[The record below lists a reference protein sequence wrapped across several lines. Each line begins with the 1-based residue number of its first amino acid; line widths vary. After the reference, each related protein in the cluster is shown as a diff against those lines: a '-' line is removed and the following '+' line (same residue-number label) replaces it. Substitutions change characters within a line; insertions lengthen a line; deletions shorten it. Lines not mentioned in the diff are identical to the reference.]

1 MPRIR
6 PSCPFRIT
14 ATVGSCSIRGFPGRR
29 AAPRSTRF
37 QALAGTD
44 LAPAVI
50 DGVPASSIDHYTRG
64 PAGICTRPNGEYT
77 DWAYRTYGTIAF
89 TTELSSG
96 CCTLGLYYGFE
107 FPDDSVL
114 VERVFHDNLPFGSR

>member
-1 MPRIR
+1 
-6 PSCPFRIT
+6 
-14 ATVGSCSIRGFPGRR
+14 
-29 AAPRSTRF
+29 
-37 QALAGTD
+37 
-44 LAPAVI
+44 VI
-50 DGVPASSIDHYTRG
+50 DGVPASSIDHYHPG
-64 PAGICTRPNGEYT
+64 PGWNLYTTNGEYT

-114 VERVFHDNLPFGSR
+114 VERVFHDNLPFALSLIAASGTWGAHLVRRAPCPVDRDSRRCGQIRG